1 MNYPTGRRAVL
12 RTAAGLALLP
22 LLAPRAAQA
31 AAGGSVIAPPTCDM
45 IYRRTMVRTLP
56 GGLALTA
63 TRDFRVR
70 FSASEAGFLIDGT
83 QVASRVEAPTNLAA
97 LARLEEQRV
106 EQGVF
111 PLALDRSGQIVDGRA
126 MPGDLNVTRALEEVR
141 RRFDEHGAEVAQL
154 LDALSASSASI
165 TAYLPLDLFAP
176 HLDEHEQRQEI
187 TLPWGQTGEV
197 LVRFAA
203 TRSPDTGLMRL
214 ATRDVVTTLEGEE
227 RRSAERWELFAA

>member
-1 MNYPTGRRAVL
+1 MNSPAGRRAVL
-12 RTAAGLALLP
+12 RTVAGLALLP

-31 AAGGSVIAPPTCDM
+31 AADGSAIAPPSGDM
-45 IYRRTMVRTLP
+45 IYRRTIVRTLA
-56 GGLALTA
+56 GGIGLTA

-70 FSASEAGFLIDGT
+70 FSAREAGYLVDGA
-83 QVASRVEAPTNLAA
+83 QVASRVEAPVNLAA

-111 PLALDRSGQIVDGRA
+111 PLVLDHSGRIVDGRA
-126 MPGDLNVTRALEEVR
+126 VPGDLNVTRALDDVR
-141 RRFDEHGAEVAQL
+141 QRFAENGAEVSQL
-154 LDALSASSASI
+154 LDAISASSASI

-176 HLDEHEQRQEI
+176 RQDEQEQRQEI
-187 TLPWGQTGEV
+187 ALPWGQTGEV

-203 TRSPDTGLMRL
+203 TRSADTGLMRL

>member
-1 MNYPTGRRAVL
+1 MNSPAGRRAVL

-22 LLAPRAAQA
+22 LLAPRVAQA
-31 AAGGSVIAPPTCDM
+31 AADGSAIAPPSCDM
-45 IYRRTMVRTLP
+45 IYRRTVMRTLP
-56 GGLALTA
+56 GGIGLTA

-70 FSASEAGFLIDGT
+70 FNARDAGYLVDGA
-83 QVASRVEAPTNLAA
+83 QVAARVEAPTNLAA

-111 PLALDRSGQIVDGRA
+111 PLVLDRSGRIVDGLAVPR
-126 MPGDLNVTRALEEVR
+126 DLNVPEALEDVR
-141 RRFDEHGAEVAQL
+141 RRFEDHGAEVSQL
-154 LDALSASSASI
+154 LDALSASI

-176 HLDEHEQRQEI
+176 RQDEQEQRQEI

-197 LVRFAA
+197 LVRFSA
-203 TRSPDTGLMRL
+203 TRSAETGLMRL
-214 ATRDVVTTLEGEE
+214 ATRDVVTMLEGEE